1 MVKELLVLLVMFWNL
16 ENFFDPFPGN
26 SGIKNLNADVGI
38 EEPYTPRGEKFWTW
52 KKFER
57 KRDDIART
65 VALVKEEYNLF
76 PAIIGLA
83 EVENRFV
90 LNQLVQNSIL
100 APLGYNIIHRDSPDR
115 RGIDVALLYRASQ
128 FRPVAVDFVPLREP
142 APASSVLENHK
153 DSTQIGMIV
162 PTREMLYV
170 KGVLKEFDTLHL
182 FVVHWP
188 SKLGGKESVAR
199 REEAARGLVL
209 RCDSITAVNPG
220 ANLIVMGD
228 FNDDLADN
236 ATLCAGGLT
245 KICSVRT
252 SREDAARKNAAKRG
266 TMREG
271 TAGKEAAKR
280 GTAREETAGK
290 NAAKRGT
297 MGEETAGKGA
307 VMRETAR
314 EKTAVEGAVMRG
326 TAKENT
332 AGKGVAMLDNAR
344 RNNVGGTYKYK
355 GKWERIDHF
364 LVSRQMLGSEGL
376 KYLYCRE
383 DGCDIFAHP
392 FLLEDDKNYLG
403 YKVRRTLVGPRYNG
417 GVSDHLPILLR
428 VYGYAF

>member
-1 MVKELLVLLVMFWNL
+1 MGDMVKEVLVLLVMFWNL

-26 SGIKNLNADVGI
+26 SGIKNLNADVGA

-128 FRPVAVDFVPLREP
+128 FRPVAVEFVPLREP

-153 DSTQIGMIV
+153 DSTQIGPIA

-188 SKLGGKESVAR
+188 SKLGGKEAVAR

-236 ATLCAGGLT
+236 ATLRAGSLT

-252 SREDAARKNAAKRG
+252 SREDAAGKNEAKQG
-266 TMREG
+266 TMRE
-271 TAGKEAAKR
+271 
-280 GTAREETAGK
+280 ETTGK
-290 NAAKRGT
+290 NAAK
-297 MGEETAGKGA
+297 
-307 VMRETAR
+307 RETAR
-314 EKTAVEGAVMRG
+314 EKTAGEGAVMRG
-326 TAKENT
+326 TIKGNS

-376 KYLYCRE
+376 KYIYCRE

-392 FLLEDDKNYLG
+392 FLLEHDKNYLG

>member
-1 MVKELLVLLVMFWNL
+1 MGDMVKELLVLLVMFLNL

-26 SGIKNLNADVGI
+26 SEIKNLNADVGI

-128 FRPVAVDFVPLREP
+128 FRPVAVEFVPLREP
-142 APASSVLENHK
+142 ALASSVLENHK

-170 KGVLKEFDTLHL
+170 KGVLNEFDTLHL

-209 RCDSITAVNPG
+209 RWDSITAVNPG

-236 ATLCAGGLT
+236 APLCAGSLT

-252 SREDAARKNAAKRG
+252 SREDA
-266 TMREG
+266 T
-271 TAGKEAAKR
+271 
-280 GTAREETAGK
+280 GK
-290 NAAKRGT
+290 NAAK
-297 MGEETAGKGA
+297 
-307 VMRETAR
+307 
-314 EKTAVEGAVMRG
+314 RG

-344 RNNVGGTYKYK
+344 RNNVDGTYKYK

-364 LVSRQMLGSEGL
+364 LVSRQLLGSEGL

-392 FLLEDDKNYLG
+392 FLLEHDKNYLG

>member
-1 MVKELLVLLVMFWNL
+1 MHFPLANSLHLALLKMEDMVKEVLVLLVMFWNL

-26 SGIKNLNADVGI
+26 SEIKNLNADVGI
-38 EEPYTPRGEKFWTW
+38 EEPYIPRGEKFWTW

-83 EVENRFV
+83 EVENHFV

-188 SKLGGKESVAR
+188 SKLGGKEAVAR

-236 ATLCAGGLT
+236 AALCAGSLT

-252 SREDAARKNAAKRG
+252 SREDAAV
-266 TMREG
+266 
-271 TAGKEAAKR
+271 KEAAK
-280 GTAREETAGK
+280 
-290 NAAKRGT
+290 
-297 MGEETAGKGA
+297 
-307 VMRETAR
+307 RETAR
-314 EKTAVEGAVMRG
+314 EKTAGEGAVLRG

-332 AGKGVAMLDNAR
+332 AGKGLAMLDNAR

-364 LVSRQMLGSEGL
+364 LVSRQMLGNEGL

-383 DGCDIFAHP
+383 DGSDIFAHP

>member
-1 MVKELLVLLVMFWNL
+1 MHFPLANSLHLALLKMGDMVKELLVLLVMFWNL

-26 SGIKNLNADVGI
+26 SGIKNLNADVGA

-128 FRPVAVDFVPLREP
+128 FRPVAVEFVPLREP
-142 APASSVLENHK
+142 APASSVLEYHE
-153 DSTQIGMIV
+153 DSIQIGPIA

-188 SKLGGKESVAR
+188 SKLGGKEAVAR

-228 FNDDLADN
+228 FNDDLAEN
-236 ATLCAGGLT
+236 ATLRAGSLT
-245 KICSVRT
+245 KICSGRT
-252 SREDAARKNAAKRG
+252 SREDAA
-266 TMREG
+266 
-271 TAGKEAAKR
+271 GKEAAK
-280 GTAREETAGK
+280 
-290 NAAKRGT
+290 
-297 MGEETAGKGA
+297 
-307 VMRETAR
+307 RETAR
-314 EKTAVEGAVMRG
+314 EKTAGEGGAVMRG

-344 RNNVGGTYKYK
+344 KNNVGGTYKYK

-383 DGCDIFAHP
+383 DGSDIFAHP
-392 FLLEDDKNYLG
+392 FLLEHDKNYLG

>member
-1 MVKELLVLLVMFWNL
+1 MGDMVKEVLVLLVMFWNL

-26 SGIKNLNADVGI
+26 SGIKNLNADVGA

-128 FRPVAVDFVPLREP
+128 FRPVAVEFVPLREP

-199 REEAARGLVL
+199 REEAAKGLVL

-236 ATLCAGGLT
+236 ATLCAGSLT

-252 SREDAARKNAAKRG
+252 SREDAAGKNAAKRG
-266 TMREG
+266 IM
-271 TAGKEAAKR
+271 
-280 GTAREETAGK
+280 REETAGK
-290 NAAKRGT
+290 NAAK
-297 MGEETAGKGA
+297 
-307 VMRETAR
+307 
-314 EKTAVEGAVMRG
+314 RG

>member
-1 MVKELLVLLVMFWNL
+1 MGDMVKEVLVLLVMFWNL

-26 SGIKNLNADVGI
+26 SEIKNLNADVGV

-128 FRPVAVDFVPLREP
+128 FRPVAVEFVPLREP
-142 APASSVLENHK
+142 AQASSVLENHK

-188 SKLGGKESVAR
+188 SKLGSKEAVAR
-199 REEAARGLVL
+199 REEAARGLIL

-236 ATLCAGGLT
+236 ATLRAGSLT
-245 KICSVRT
+245 KICSGRT
-252 SREDAARKNAAKRG
+252 SREDAA
-266 TMREG
+266 
-271 TAGKEAAKR
+271 GKEAAK
-280 GTAREETAGK
+280 
-290 NAAKRGT
+290 
-297 MGEETAGKGA
+297 
-307 VMRETAR
+307 RETAR
-314 EKTAVEGAVMRG
+314 EKTAGKGAVMRG

-332 AGKGVAMLDNAR
+332 AEKEKGVAMLYNAR

-392 FLLEDDKNYLG
+392 FLLEHDKNYLG

>member
-26 SGIKNLNADVGI
+26 SGIKNLNADVGT
-38 EEPYTPRGEKFWTW
+38 EEPYTPRGGKFWTW

-65 VALVKEEYNLF
+65 VALVREEYNLF

-128 FRPVAVDFVPLREP
+128 FRPVAVEFVPLREP
-142 APASSVLENHK
+142 APASSVLEIHE
-153 DSTQIGMIV
+153 DSTQIGTIV

-170 KGVLKEFDTLHL
+170 RGVLKEFDTLHL

-188 SKLGGKESVAR
+188 SKLGGKEAVAR
-199 REEAARGLVL
+199 REEATKGLVL

-228 FNDDLADN
+228 FNDDLSDN
-236 ATLCAGGLT
+236 ATLCAGSLT
-245 KICSVRT
+245 KIRSVSA
-252 SREDAARKNAAKRG
+252 SREDAA
-266 TMREG
+266 
-271 TAGKEAAKR
+271 
-280 GTAREETAGK
+280 
-290 NAAKRGT
+290 
-297 MGEETAGKGA
+297 GKGA
-307 VMRETAR
+307 AKRETAR
-314 EKTAVEGAVMRG
+314 EKTAGEGAVVRETTKG
-326 TAKENT
+326 NS
-332 AGKGVAMLDNAR
+332 AGKGKAMLDNAR
-344 RNNVGGTYKYK
+344 TNNVGGTYKYK

-364 LVSRQMLGSEGL
+364 LVSRQMVGDEGL
-376 KYLYCRE
+376 KYLYCQE
-383 DGCDIFAHP
+383 DGYDIFAHP
-392 FLLEDDKNYLG
+392 FLLEHDKNYLG

>member
-26 SGIKNLNADVGI
+26 SGIKNLNTDVGA

-65 VALVKEEYNLF
+65 VALVREEYNLF

-128 FRPVAVDFVPLREP
+128 FRPVAVEFVPLREP
-142 APASSVLENHK
+142 APASSVLEIHE
-153 DSTQIGMIV
+153 DSTQIGTIV

-170 KGVLKEFDTLHL
+170 RGVLKEFDTLHL

-188 SKLGGKESVAR
+188 SKLGGKEAVAH
-199 REEAARGLVL
+199 REEATKGLVL
-209 RCDSITAVNPG
+209 MCDSITAANPG

-236 ATLCAGGLT
+236 ATLCAGSLT

-252 SREDAARKNAAKRG
+252 SREDAA
-266 TMREG
+266 
-271 TAGKEAAKR
+271 GKGAAKR
-280 GTAREETAGK
+280 GTAREKTAGK

-297 MGEETAGKGA
+297 MREETARKEAAKRG
-307 VMRETAR
+307 TAR
-314 EKTAVEGAVMRG
+314 EKTAGKEAAKRG
-326 TAKENT
+326 TTKGNS
-332 AGKGVAMLDNAR
+332 AGKGKAMLDNAR
-344 RNNVGGTYKYK
+344 TNNVGGTYKYK

-364 LVSRQMLGSEGL
+364 LVGRQMVGDEGL

-383 DGCDIFAHP
+383 DGYDIFAHP
-392 FLLEDDKNYLG
+392 FLLEQDKTYLG

>member
-1 MVKELLVLLVMFWNL
+1 MGDMVKELLVLLVMFWNL

-26 SGIKNLNADVGI
+26 SGIKNLNADVGV

-128 FRPVAVDFVPLREP
+128 FRPVTVEFVPLREP

-188 SKLGGKESVAR
+188 SKLGGKEAVAR

-236 ATLCAGGLT
+236 ATLCAGSLT

-252 SREDAARKNAAKRG
+252 SREDAAGKNAAKRG
-266 TMREG
+266 TMREE

-280 GTAREETAGK
+280 ETMREETAGK
-290 NAAKRGT
+290 EAAK
-297 MGEETAGKGA
+297 
-307 VMRETAR
+307 RETAR
-314 EKTAVEGAVMRG
+314 EKTAGEGAVMRK
-326 TAKENT
+326 TTKENT
-332 AGKGVAMLDNAR
+332 AGKCVAMLDNAR

-383 DGCDIFAHP
+383 DGSDIFAHP

>member
-1 MVKELLVLLVMFWNL
+1 MGDMVREVLVLLVMFWNL

-26 SGIKNLNADVGI
+26 SGIKNLNADVGA
-38 EEPYTPRGEKFWTW
+38 EEPYTPSGGKFWTW

-128 FRPVAVDFVPLREP
+128 LREP

-188 SKLGGKESVAR
+188 SKLGGKEAVAR

-209 RCDSITAVNPG
+209 RCDSITAVNPS

-236 ATLCAGGLT
+236 AILCAGSLT

-252 SREDAARKNAAKRG
+252 SREDAAGKNVAKRG
-266 TMREG
+266 TMREE

-280 GTAREETAGK
+280 
-290 NAAKRGT
+290 
-297 MGEETAGKGA
+297 
-307 VMRETAR
+307 ETAR
-314 EKTAVEGAVMRG
+314 EKTAGEGAVMRG

-332 AGKGVAMLDNAR
+332 AEKGVAMLDNAR

-383 DGCDIFAHP
+383 DGSDIFAHP
-392 FLLEDDKNYLG
+392 FLLEQDKTYLG
-403 YKVRRTLVGPRYNG
+403 YKVRRKLVGPRYNG